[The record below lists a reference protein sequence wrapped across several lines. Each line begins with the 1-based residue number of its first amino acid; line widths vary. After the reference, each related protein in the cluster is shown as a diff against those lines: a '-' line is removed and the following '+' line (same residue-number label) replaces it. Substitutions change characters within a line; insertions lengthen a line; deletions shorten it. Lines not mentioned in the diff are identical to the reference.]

1 MKSQEWGELLEEA
14 YKVKHSLVASINQRY
29 CCKSFEINQ
38 KKEKKESK
46 WFDFMTYIPDFRE
59 NDYIVYDTK
68 TDGVDVYFNPSATKG
83 EISKINIGQRVR
95 FGLGF
100 SYDGPRAYNSSI
112 KLLGKDEFVEVK
124 REIESGIAVKCE
136 VTKNVTHYVQV
147 RIIGFSEIGSIYVNE
162 LVEPYSANN
171 RPDIGTILDGK
182 ILMKKFDNAKH
193 CNVWQITMNMNDI
206 KEESKEET
214 AMAQAIRLSGIKVR

>member
-1 MKSQEWGELLEEA
+1 M
-14 YKVKHSLVASINQRY
+14 
-29 CCKSFEINQ
+29 
-38 KKEKKESK
+38 
-46 WFDFMTYIPDFRE
+46 
-59 NDYIVYDTK
+59 
-68 TDGVDVYFNPSATKG
+68 
-83 EISKINIGQRVR
+83 
-95 FGLGF
+95 
-100 SYDGPRAYNSSI
+100 
-112 KLLGKDEFVEVK
+112 
-124 REIESGIAVKCE
+124 
-136 VTKNVTHYVQV
+136 TKNVTHYVQV

-193 CNVWQITMNMNDI
+193 CNVWQITMNRNDI

>member
-1 MKSQEWGELLEEA
+1 M
-14 YKVKHSLVASINQRY
+14 
-29 CCKSFEINQ
+29 
-38 KKEKKESK
+38 
-46 WFDFMTYIPDFRE
+46 
-59 NDYIVYDTK
+59 
-68 TDGVDVYFNPSATKG
+68 
-83 EISKINIGQRVR
+83 
-95 FGLGF
+95 
-100 SYDGPRAYNSSI
+100 
-112 KLLGKDEFVEVK
+112 
-124 REIESGIAVKCE
+124 
-136 VTKNVTHYVQV
+136 TKNVTHYVQV